1 MSIKVNA
8 IKSLPVDEQ
17 WIVKG
22 TKYAEKSWP
31 YTYNRMGKRDIY
43 QRLRNIVKGV
53 IAQESLG
60 FLLRTINISYEIKP
74 REKWYDVNRF
84 DYLVNTTKGKLM
96 IDIKSFFIPRSNLLF
111 KQEGKN
117 YFLDC
122 SALVPKDQIEGR
134 EMKDN
139 DIYVFAFIV
148 GKEQKS
154 SEMGLFPVECK
165 WLIHCMWEH
174 KFFKPSIYLN
184 EYGHTPLGTIKVL
197 SSAKNANRE
206 FIFGGTAKEKEF
218 YFEKI
223 RLDNKGSSETKKEF
237 FQLFFIRPTD
247 NKLPASDIQIKSEDK
262 KVAIIPATYGFRG
275 PDYNGWDDIWIYDA
289 EIYYVGFATKGYFK
303 NNADMVPRYSK
314 TVKQWEP
321 KTDNYGI
328 LCKDLPNQVS
338 ELEQFLK

>member
-8 IKSLPVDEQ
+8 IKKLSVDKQ
-17 WIVKG
+17 WIIKG

-31 YTYNRMGKRDIY
+31 YTYNRMGKSDIY

-60 FLLRTINISYEIKP
+60 FLLHSIGIPYETKP
-74 REKWYDVNRF
+74 REKWYEVNRF
-84 DYLVNTTKGKLM
+84 DYLVNTSKGKLV
-96 IDIKSFFIPRSNLLF
+96 IDIKSFFIPRSNTLF
-111 KQEGKN
+111 KQEGDN

-134 EMKDN
+134 EMNDN
-139 DIYVFAFIV
+139 DIYIFAFIV
-148 GKEQKS
+148 GVEQKEM
-154 SEMGLFPVECK
+154 EMGLFPTECK
-165 WLIHCMWEH
+165 WLIHCMWEYE
-174 KFFKPSIYLN
+174 FFKPPKYLN
-184 EYGHTPLGTIKVL
+184 EYGCTPLGTIKV
-197 SSAKNANRE
+197 SSVPRDTNRE
-206 FIFGGTAKEKEF
+206 FILGGTAKEKQF

-223 RLDNKGSSETKKEF
+223 RFDSNGISETKKEF

-247 NKLPASDIQIKSEDK
+247 NKLPSGNIQIESKEK
-262 KVAIIPATYGFRG
+262 KVANIPPTYGFKG
-275 PDYNGWDDIWIYDA
+275 PNSNGWDDIWIYDA

-303 NNADMVPRYSK
+303 NHADLVPRFSK

-328 LCKDLPNQVS
+328 LVKDLPNPIS
-338 ELEQFLK
+338 KLEEFLR